1 MRRRRLSTRGQAI
14 CDQQTKAVFAL
25 DQSTEFDAGCE
36 CGHDR
41 GLIDTEERNDID
53 DRATGWTFAI
63 DTFAIDTFAIDTFA
77 IDTVMIDIATRRR
90 GFVEETLFD
99 SPLAC
104 LDAPGN
110 RHRSF

>member
-14 CDQQTKAVFAL
+14 CDQQTKTVFAL

-36 CGHDR
+36 CAHDR
-41 GLIDTEERNDID
+41 GLVDTEERNDID
-53 DRATGWTFAI
+53 GRATGWTFAV
-63 DTFAIDTFAIDTFA
+63 
-77 IDTVMIDIATRRR
+77 DTVMVDTVMVDTVMVDTVTRRR